1 MSQPNLIQTLPL
13 HGRRLI
19 EASAGTGKTFT
30 LAGLYLRLVLG
41 VNCEARMPPD
51 ILVLT
56 FTRAATRELRDRIR
70 SRLVDAAQ
78 AFRDGHSPDDNLQW
92 LINHFPEQRL
102 PACARLLDVAAGWM
116 DEAAIHTI
124 HAWCQTMLRQHAF
137 DSGSLFDQAVDAADP
152 LLAQHAVAD
161 YWRQWWYTDHPY
173 RHHLGQW
180 VSGFD
185 DFASQIHTLRR
196 SAASLVAAGQPIKPL
211 SPGDFLDQ
219 LRALEQGP
227 GQAVAEVLQAWTT
240 QDESV
245 ETCLLLALEQGF
257 YADSRS
263 GIPAAKA
270 TVRQLIHEIPAW
282 QPGQPFPDGL
292 DTLLPSHLETLC
304 KKNKAPSHPW
314 LDQLEAAWQA
324 MGGYPDCTARLW
336 QHAVNSINA
345 LLKQEKQRAN
355 AMDFDDLLS
364 QLDEALAG
372 PGGDAL
378 RQTLLNQFPIALVDE
393 FQDTD
398 PVQFRIFRRV
408 WGDIAADDG
417 HKGLFLIGDPKQSIY
432 SFRGADIH
440 AYLEARDNTDSR
452 HTLGRNFRSTEGMV
466 QAVNALFEAG
476 DQHPQGAFA
485 FARPDA
491 PAALPF
497 EPVDAQG
504 RKEALLINEAPVTPL
519 TLWYHPEDDDSQ
531 NLGLGRYREI
541 MAEQAAETIVR
552 LLAMAEQGKAV
563 FRTEDKPDKPLCPA
577 DIAVLVRQR
586 SQAELVMRALRRRG
600 VAAVYLSDK
609 ESIFDSEQARELC
622 LVLKGI
628 AEPGDERSVR
638 TALATRLF
646 GHSPAELDALNQDEQ
661 QIEAAFD
668 RFADLLALWRHKG
681 VLAMIQRLL
690 DLYQLPARML
700 ADADQGE
707 RALTNLLH
715 LAELLQ
721 TESQGL
727 DGEQALIQWLNEQ
740 VQQNQRGQSDEQ
752 QLRLESDAE
761 LVRVVTCHAAKGL
774 EYPLVMAPFVC
785 DYREGKNDGPLSYHD
800 GHRPVLDLEP
810 DETAVAHHQL
820 ETLQEELRLF
830 YVAVTRARHACWLGT
845 APVRSG
851 NAKKQPPALARYPFG
866 HLLLGLAD
874 DPNSPPSM
882 SELLDGLIA
891 RAGAL
896 MARIDLDGHTP
907 TSRLASQSAD
917 TLGPA
922 RHYQGHAR
930 EAWWIASYSALKQVG
945 GEAARSAFDDAP
957 DAADN
962 AAEDQAREESG
973 DQNDTAENNASQG
986 AGWRQGQGIHG
997 FPAGPRP
1004 GTFLH
1009 GLLEWAG
1016 RQGLAETAAEPQA
1029 FLAEI
1034 DKRCRLR
1041 GWGRWSKTVQDWMLD
1056 QLRQPMAL
1064 GEQRLSLAELAL
1076 GHYTPELEF
1085 WFQASR
1091 VDTVALDR
1099 LVRRATFG
1107 RADRKPLARNQLNGM
1122 MRGFIDLVFE
1132 HQGRYY
1138 VLDYKSNKL
1147 GDSAQAYTP
1156 EAMQASVLDKRYDL
1170 QFSVYTLA
1178 LHRLLKS
1185 RLPDYD
1191 YDRHVGGSVY
1201 LYLRGCGAPGG
1212 GVFHY
1217 QPARELIEVLDALF
1231 TGQEASH
1238 AA

>member
-1 MSQPNLIQTLPL
+1 MSEPNLIQTLPL

-70 SRLVDAAQ
+70 SRLVEAAQ
-78 AFRDGHSPDDNLQW
+78 AFRQGSSEDDNLQW
-92 LINHFPEQRL
+92 LINHFPEERL

-137 DSGSLFDQAVDAADP
+137 DSGSLFDQDVDAADP

-161 YWRQWWYTDHPY
+161 YWRRWWYSDHPY

-185 DFASQIHTLRR
+185 DFVGQVHSLRR
-196 SAASLVAAGQPIKPL
+196 SAAALVSAGEPIEPL

-219 LRALEQGP
+219 IQALEQGP
-227 GQAVAEVLQAWTT
+227 GQAVGQLLQAWNQ
-240 QDESV
+240 QDEPV
-245 ETCLLLALEQGF
+245 DACLLEAMETGF
-257 YADSRS
+257 YADSTK
-263 GIPAAKA
+263 GVPATKA
-270 TVRQLIHEIPAW
+270 AIRRLLDEIPAW
-282 QPGQPFPDGL
+282 QPGQPFPEGL
-292 DTLLPSHLETLC
+292 DNLLPDHLAAMC
-304 KKNKAPSHPW
+304 KKGKAPSHPW
-314 LDQLEAAWQA
+314 LDQFGQAWEA
-324 MGGYPDCTARLW
+324 MGGYPDCNPRLW
-336 QHAVNSINA
+336 QHAVDSVNA
-345 LLKQEKQRAN
+345 LLSQEKQRAN

-372 PGGDAL
+372 PGGEAL
-378 RQTLLNQFPIALVDE
+378 RATLLEQYPIALVDE

-398 PVQFRIFRRV
+398 PVQFRIFDRV
-408 WGDIAADDG
+408 WGQVPADDPS
-417 HKGLFLIGDPKQSIY
+417 KGLFLIGDPKQSIY

-440 AYLEARDNTDSR
+440 AYLEAREKTDSQ
-452 HTLGRNFRSTEGMV
+452 HTLGRNFRSTQGMV
-466 QAVNALFEAG
+466 DAVNALFRIG
-476 DQHPQGAFA
+476 DQHPKGAFA
-485 FARPDA
+485 FARTGEKNQ
-491 PAALPF
+491 LPF
-497 EPVDAQG
+497 KPVEAQG
-504 RKEALLINEAPVTPL
+504 RKEALVINNQPATPL

-531 NLGLGRYREI
+531 NLGVTKYRSV
-541 MAEQAAETIVR
+541 MAEQAAETIAG
-552 LLAMAEQGKAV
+552 LLNRADHGQALFRAEG
-563 FRTEDKPDKPLCPA
+563 KPDRPLRAA
-577 DIAVLVRQR
+577 DMAVLVRKT

-600 VAAVYLSDK
+600 VAAVYLSDR
-609 ESIFDSEQARELC
+609 ESIFDSDQARELC
-622 LVLKGI
+622 LVLQGI
-628 AEPGDERSVR
+628 AEPGDEYRLR

-646 GHSPAELDALNQDEQ
+646 GMSPAELDALNHDERL
-661 QIEAAFD
+661 IEAAVE
-668 RFADLLALWRHKG
+668 RFAGLLALWRQKG
-681 VLAMIQRLL
+681 VLAMVQRLL
-690 DLYQLPARML
+690 DLYQLPARLL

-721 TESQGL
+721 TESQAL
-727 DGEQALIQWLNEQ
+727 EGEQALIQWLTEQ
-740 VQQNQRGQSDEQ
+740 VHLQERGQSDEQ

-774 EYPLVMAPFVC
+774 EYPLALVPFVC
-785 DYREGKNDGPLSYHD
+785 DYREIKNDRPLGYHD
-800 GHRPVLDLEP
+800 GHRPVLDLTP
-810 DETAVAHHQL
+810 DDRAL
-820 ETLQEELRLF
+820 EQHRLESLQEELRLF
-830 YVAVTRARHACWLGT
+830 YVAVTRARHACWLGV

-851 NAKKQPPALARYPFG
+851 NAKKQPPALASYPFG
-866 HLLLGLAD
+866 HILLGLAD
-874 DPNSPPSM
+874 QPDNPPPM
-882 SELLDGLIA
+882 SELLDQLQAQAEPLID
-891 RAGAL
+891 
-896 MARIDLDGHTP
+896 RIDLGPSTP
-907 TSRLASQSAD
+907 TTQLAAARPDS
-917 TLGPA
+917 LGPA
-922 RHYQGHAR
+922 RQYQGHPR

-945 GEAARSAFDDAP
+945 GDAARLASEDAL

-962 AAEDQAREESG
+962 AAEDQAREEAG
-973 DQNDTAENNASQG
+973 DTPETSNVIAGQSQG
-986 AGWRQGQGIHG
+986 RGQGIHG

-1016 RQGLAETAAEPQA
+1016 QQGLAETAAKPEA
-1029 FLAEI
+1029 FKAEI
-1034 DKRCRLR
+1034 DTRCRLR
-1041 GWGRWSKTVQDWMLD
+1041 GWGRYSPVVQDWML
-1056 QLRQPMAL
+1056 
-1064 GEQRLSLAELAL
+1064 AELGHAMVL
-1076 GHYTPELEF
+1076 GDQIVRLADLPRGHYTPELEF
-1085 WFQASR
+1085 WFQASQ
-1091 VDTVALDR
+1091 VQTEALDR
-1099 LVRRATFG
+1099 LVRRATFDG
-1107 RADRKPLARNQLNGM
+1107 APRKPLARNQLNGM

-1147 GDSAQAYTP
+1147 GATAEAYTS

-1170 QFSVYTLA
+1170 QFAVYTLA

-1191 YDRHVGGSVY
+1191 YARHIGGSVY
-1201 LYLRGCGAPGG
+1201 RYLRGCGAPGG

-1217 QPARELIEVLDALF
+1217 CPDQALIESLDALF
-1231 TGQEASH
+1231 AGRGDRH